1 MQNKNLLL
9 VTYTLYPP
17 ENDYE
22 KLVGKLEKADSYE
35 LDESSWLV
43 CTQESARYWYTQL
56 EQFLYEDDELT
67 VLKVDVLDVASD
79 ETLKADIDRWLN
91 ARFPKAK

>member
-22 KLVGKLEKADSYE
+22 KMVAKLEKAESYE
-35 LDESSWLV
+35 LDESAWLV
-43 CTQESARYWYTQL
+43 CTQDSARYWYSQL

-67 VLKVDVLDVASD
+67 VLKIDVLDVAAPD
-79 ETLKADIDRWLN
+79 GLKEDIERWLKQH
-91 ARFPKAK
+91 FPKN